1 MDDFSAGGGGVL
13 KEVVGMSVIPSKLML
28 TEARWRDPGNRLKG
42 PFQMEARDIERL
54 HNLGQQYRYIP
65 ECDFCS
71 NRLCWRWRSSSRGC
85 HRGDHLREPR
95 HLAGV
100 LEAFN
105 CSGAVHDLHADAVND
120 VHMASHRKHVD
131 PPAVLRIP

>member
-28 TEARWRDPGNRLKG
+28 TEARWRDPGNRLKSL
-42 PFQMEARDIERL
+42 FQMEARYIERFQS
-54 HNLGQQYRYIP
+54 LGQHDRYIP
-65 ECDFCS
+65 ERDFGG

-105 CSGAVHDLHADAVND
+105 
-120 VHMASHRKHVD
+120 
-131 PPAVLRIP
+131 